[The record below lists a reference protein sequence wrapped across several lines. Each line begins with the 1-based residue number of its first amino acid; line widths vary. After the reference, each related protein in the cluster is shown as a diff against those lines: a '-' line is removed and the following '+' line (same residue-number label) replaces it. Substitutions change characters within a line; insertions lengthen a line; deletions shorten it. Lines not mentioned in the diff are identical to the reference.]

1 MIRARPVRV
10 DRPADLEPAFLR
22 MGLPTP
28 AREYLLEKLPALHVL
43 LTGLEREQGR
53 FLAGLFSASEAPG
66 REEYPSWVAGDLRV
80 RPGTGLLSGRKEQF
94 ERLVAAA
101 KERPELAGLA
111 GALARVLEAASGPLA
126 PLVLG
131 SRTFTFGARTSVM
144 GVVNVT
150 PDSFSDGGRYF
161 GTEAAVAHGL
171 RLAEAGADVLDVGGE
186 STRPGSPPVSAE
198 EEVARIVPV
207 LEGLRART
215 DVPISVDTTKA
226 AVAREAL
233 KAGAVLVNDIS
244 GFHFDAEL
252 PRVVAEAGATCCL
265 MHIQGTPGTMQQ
277 APHYEDVVDEV
288 LAFLEEGV
296 ERAVA
301 AGVRRER
308 VLVDPGIGF
317 GKTLGHN
324 LFLLRRLG
332 ELRVLGLPLLVGT
345 SRKAFLGRLAG
356 GKPADERLAATL
368 GSVASLAAAGDADF
382 VRVHDVAEV
391 RDALAVADAVRAAL
405 EGGALYQS
413 GKVRG

>member
-1 MIRARPVRV
+1 MLRARPVRV
-10 DRPADLEPAFLR
+10 DRPADLAPAFLR

-43 LTGLEREQGR
+43 LTGLGREQGR
-53 FLAGLFSASEAPG
+53 FLAGLFAASEAPG
-66 REEYPSWVAGDLRV
+66 HEEYPSWVAGDQRT
-80 RPGTGLLSGRKEQF
+80 RPGTGLLSGRKDQF
-94 ERLVAAA
+94 ERVVAEA
-101 KERPELAGLA
+101 RRQPELAELA
-111 GALARVLEAASGPLA
+111 GALARVLEASLPPAS
-126 PLVLG
+126 LVLG
-131 SRTFTFGARTSVM
+131 GRTFAFGARTHVM

-171 RLAEAGADVLDVGGE
+171 RLAEGGADVLDVGGE

-198 EEVARIVPV
+198 EELARILPV

-215 DVPISVDTTKA
+215 DVPLSVDTTKA

-233 KAGAVLVNDIS
+233 KAGAVLINDIS

-252 PRVVAEAGATCCL
+252 PRVVAEAGAACCL
-265 MHIQGTPGTMQQ
+265 MHIQGTPETMQKD
-277 APHYEDVVDEV
+277 PHYEDVVDEV

-296 ERAVA
+296 AKAVA
-301 AGVRRER
+301 AGVPRER

-332 ELRVLGLPLLVGT
+332 ELRVLGRPLLVGT
-345 SRKAFLGRLAG
+345 SRKAFLGRLTG

-368 GSVASLAAAGDADF
+368 GSVAVMAAAGDADF

-391 RDALAVADAVRAAL
+391 RDALAVADAVRAAQ

>member
-1 MIRARPVRV
+1 MIRARPVRA

-28 AREYLLEKLPALHVL
+28 AREYLLEKLPSLHVL

-53 FLAGLFSASEAPG
+53 FLSGLFAESTAPG
-66 REEYPSWVAGDLRV
+66 REEFPSWVAGDQRT
-80 RPGTGLLSGRKEQF
+80 RPGTGLLSGRKDQF
-94 ERLVAAA
+94 ERVISAA

-111 GALARVLEAASGPLA
+111 EALARVLASSLPPA

-131 SRTFTFGARTSVM
+131 GRTFTFGARTYVM

-150 PDSFSDGGRYF
+150 PDSFSDGGRHF
-161 GTEAAVAHGL
+161 STEAAVAHGL

-186 STRPGSPPVSAE
+186 STRPGSPPVPAE
-198 EEVARIVPV
+198 EEVARILPV
-207 LEGLRART
+207 IQGLRART

-233 KAGAVLVNDIS
+233 KAGAVLINDIS
-244 GFHFDAEL
+244 GFTFDPEL
-252 PRVVAEAGATCCL
+252 PRVTAEAGAACCL
-265 MHIQGTPGTMQQ
+265 MHIQGTPETMQKD
-277 APHYEDVVDEV
+277 PRYEDVVDEV

-296 ERAVA
+296 ARAVA
-301 AGVRRER
+301 AGVPRER

-324 LFLLRRLG
+324 LFLLRRLE

-345 SRKAFLGRLAG
+345 SRKGFLGKLAG
-356 GKPADERLAATL
+356 GKPATERLAATL
-368 GSVASLAAAGDADF
+368 GSVAVMAGAGDADF
-382 VRVHDVAEV
+382 VRVHDVSEV
-391 RDALAVADAVRAAL
+391 KDALAVADAVREAL
-405 EGGALYQS
+405 EGGSLYQS
-413 GKVRG
+413 PRVRG

>member
-43 LTGLEREQGR
+43 LTGLGREQGR
-53 FLAGLFSASEAPG
+53 FLASLFAASTSPG
-66 REEYPSWVAGDLRV
+66 REEFPSWVAGDQRL

-94 ERLVAAA
+94 ERVVAAA
-101 KERPELAGLA
+101 KDQPELAELA
-111 GALARVLEAASGPLA
+111 GALARVLELSA
-126 PLVLG
+126 PPAELVLG
-131 SRTFTFGARTSVM
+131 GRTFAFGARTHVM

-198 EEVARIVPV
+198 EELARVLPV

-215 DVPISVDTTKA
+215 DVPLSVDTTKA

-233 KAGAVLVNDIS
+233 KAGAVLINDIS
-244 GFHFDAEL
+244 GFHFDMEL
-252 PRVVAEAGATCCL
+252 PRVVAEAGAACCL
-265 MHIQGTPGTMQQ
+265 MHIQGTPETMQKE
-277 APHYEDVVDEV
+277 PHYEDVVDEV

-296 ERAVA
+296 ARAVA

-332 ELRVLGLPLLVGT
+332 ELRVLGLPVLVGT
-345 SRKAFLGRLAG
+345 SRKSFLGRLAG

-368 GSVASLAAAGDADF
+368 GSVAVMAAAGDTDF

-391 RDALAVADAVRAAL
+391 RDALAVADAVRSAL
-405 EGGALYQS
+405 EGGALYRS

>member
-1 MIRARPVRV
+1 
-10 DRPADLEPAFLR
+10 
-22 MGLPTP
+22 
-28 AREYLLEKLPALHVL
+28 
-43 LTGLEREQGR
+43 
-53 FLAGLFSASEAPG
+53 
-66 REEYPSWVAGDLRV
+66 
-80 RPGTGLLSGRKEQF
+80 
-94 ERLVAAA
+94 
-101 KERPELAGLA
+101 
-111 GALARVLEAASGPLA
+111 VLETSMPPA

-131 SRTFTFGARTSVM
+131 GRTFAFGTRTHVM

-198 EEVARIVPV
+198 EELARILPV
-207 LEGLRART
+207 IEGLRARS
-215 DVPISVDTTKA
+215 DVPLSVDTTKA

-233 KAGAVLVNDIS
+233 KAGAVLINDIS

-252 PRVVAEAGATCCL
+252 PRVVAEAGAACCL
-265 MHIQGTPGTMQQ
+265 MHIQGTPETMQKE
-277 APHYEDVVDEV
+277 PHYEDVVDEV

-296 ERAVA
+296 AKAVA
-301 AGVRRER
+301 AGVPRER

-332 ELRVLGLPLLVGT
+332 ELRVLGLPVLVGT
-345 SRKAFLGRLAG
+345 SRKAFLGRLTG

-368 GSVASLAAAGDADF
+368 GSVALMAAAGDADF
-382 VRVHDVAEV
+382 VRVHDVAEA
-391 RDALAVADAVRAAL
+391 RDALAVVDAVRTAR